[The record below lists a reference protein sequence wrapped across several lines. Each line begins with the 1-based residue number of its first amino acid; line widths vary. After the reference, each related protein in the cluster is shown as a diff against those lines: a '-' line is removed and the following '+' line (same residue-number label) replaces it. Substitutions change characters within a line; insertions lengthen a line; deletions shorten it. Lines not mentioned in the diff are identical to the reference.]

1 MIYKFIKRVIDIVLS
16 IIGIIILSP
25 ILLLVAIA
33 IKIESNGPIL
43 FLQERIGKNGK
54 IFKIYKFRSMVVG
67 AEKMGSGVYSGK
79 NDARVTKVGKI
90 IRATSID
97 ELPQLFNIIK
107 GDMSIIGPRP
117 VLTYHPWKYD
127 EYTDQ
132 QKKRFNVRPGVTGWA
147 QVNGRKDVEW
157 HKRIELDVEYVENMS
172 LWFDIKIFLKTIKK
186 VILMED
192 NLNVSKTINKQ
203 QLKLMYITNNEEVA
217 KIAENSG
224 VDRIFIDLEINGKEE
239 RQGHLDTVISKHN
252 ITDVEKIKKVLKKS
266 ELLVRV
272 NPIYENSKNEIDSVI
287 NQGANIVMLPFF
299 KTPDEVKKFIEL
311 VDKRATTCLLLET
324 PEAVECLDEILEIKG
339 IDEIHIGLNDL
350 HLGYKMNFMF
360 ELLANGTVEKICKKI
375 NEKNILYGFGG
386 IARVGSG
393 TLPAE
398 HIIIEHVRIGSS
410 MVILSRSFCNT
421 KEISNMKEI
430 EEVFEAGVKDIRKI
444 ENEAKSYTE
453 EQFKKNT
460 NAVKQEVESIVESIT
475 IKK

>member
-1 MIYKFIKRVIDIVLS
+1 MYKFVKRTIDITLS
-16 IIGIIILSP
+16 IIGAIILSP
-25 ILLLVAIA
+25 ILLVTAIA
-33 IKIESNGPIL
+33 IKIESKGPII
-43 FLQERIGKNGK
+43 FKQERIGKNGEV
-54 IFKIYKFRSMVVG
+54 FKIYKFRSMIVG
-67 AEKMGSGVYSGK
+67 AEKMGTGVYSGK
-79 NDARVTKVGKI
+79 NDTRVTKVGKI

-132 QKKRFNVRPGVTGWA
+132 QKKRFSVRPGVTGWA

-157 HKRIELDVEYVENMS
+157 HKRIELDVEYVENMN